1 MLNCLTENKMLI
13 KQRNELLPLLMNG
26 QVSVNYHLYYKLDIQ
41 YYIQNTHS
49 VANFTK
55 SIVCLIGLSKKHA
68 SNCLI
73 FTTFVV
79 ARLAHRGW
87 VGKHI

>member
-1 MLNCLTENKMLI
+1 MLNCLAENKMLI
-13 KQRNELLPLLMNG
+13 KQRDELWPLLMNG

-55 SIVCLIGLSKKHA
+55 SIVCLIGFSKKHA

-87 VGKHI
+87 AGKHI

>member
-1 MLNCLTENKMLI
+1 MPQTRHSI
-13 KQRNELLPLLMNG
+13 
-26 QVSVNYHLYYKLDIQ
+26 LYPK
-41 YYIQNTHS
+41 THS

-55 SIVCLIGLSKKHA
+55 SIVCLIGFSKKHA

-87 VGKHI
+87 AGKHI